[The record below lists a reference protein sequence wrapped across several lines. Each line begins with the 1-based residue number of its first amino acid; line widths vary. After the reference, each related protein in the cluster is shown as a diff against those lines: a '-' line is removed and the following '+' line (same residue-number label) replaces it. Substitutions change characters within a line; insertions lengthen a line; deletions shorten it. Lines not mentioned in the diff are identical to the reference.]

1 MTEPKPLQ
9 APLSTKCTLPPPDW
23 FCSRPAGHTGPCAA
37 THIPSLGLI
46 RPLSIPD
53 TPLTE
58 RLLYAIGTYSV
69 GVSKT
74 GELAMTTE
82 LDECIKAVD
91 AAMPSTVATHYVVEE
106 RKRQIEKEGWTQA
119 HDVAWHTPAELL
131 TAAECYLMYAEAYP
145 NEGVPPAAWPW
156 SAEWWKPKGYIR
168 NKVRAAALIIAALD
182 LHITLEEPPEPVQPL
197 THALVLNKVVDLI
210 RDYIHPGGPNAEE
223 SMNRIVELLYPW
235 PLGTVMVTEQP

>member
-1 MTEPKPLQ
+1 MTDPKPLQ
-9 APLSTKCTLPPPDW
+9 TPLSTKCTLPPPDW

-46 RPLSIPD
+46 RPLSIPN

-58 RLLYAIGTYSV
+58 RLLYAIGTYGV

-91 AAMPSTVATHYVVEE
+91 AAMPGTPASHLLVAE

-119 HDVAWHTPAELL
+119 HDVAWSTPEEMLK
-131 TAAECYLMYAEAYP
+131 AAECYLTHADAYP
-145 NEGVPPAAWPW
+145 NTGQPPASWPW
-156 SAEWWKPKGYIR
+156 DAEWWKPKDFLKDKI
-168 NKVRAAALIIAALD
+168 RAAALIIAAMD
-182 LHITLEEPPEPVQPL
+182 LHITLE
-197 THALVLNKVVDLI
+197 D
-210 RDYIHPGGPNAEE
+210 G
-223 SMNRIVELLYPW
+223 
-235 PLGTVMVTEQP
+235 EQKEGN